1 MSRPRKPDAERV
13 RDIAPTGVRL
23 PPPMREALE
32 REAEIHQRSLSAEII
47 HRLRATLDG
56 SQAPYQPSGALAL
69 SQPTLVV
76 ADPGRRS
83 GSYLVES
90 AGHLDRNAPPLS
102 DGERMALSLF
112 RAMPPEKQLAL
123 LTVLKR

>member
-1 MSRPRKPDAERV
+1 M

-47 HRLRATLDG
+47 HRLRSSLQGGQDA
-56 SQAPYQPSGALAL
+56 YQPGAALTVSEPTVLMADSPHSGGRAVLAG
-69 SQPTLVV
+69 T
-76 ADPGRRS
+76 
-83 GSYLVES
+83 YLERVS
-90 AGHLDRNAPPLS
+90 ASLT
-102 DGERMALSLF
+102 DGERMALALF